1 MIEKSGSSKSSSVH
15 QCFVKSAPA
24 MMSLSTLFA
33 TIVMFSSLVH
43 STGAELLTLQEF
55 RKTKNITVYRVTPVN
70 LTGIADRN
78 TGDDGGDVFFTL
90 YVDTLS
96 DGAPV

>member
-1 MIEKSGSSKSSSVH
+1 
-15 QCFVKSAPA
+15 
-24 MMSLSTLFA
+24 MSLSTLFA